1 MKKLTSEKSVKKKKE
16 IDNINLLVNPRL
28 INFV

>member
-1 MKKLTSEKSVKKKKE
+1 MKKLTGDKPVNKKKE
-16 IDNINLLVNPRL
+16 IENINLLVNPRM

>member
-1 MKKLTSEKSVKKKKE
+1 MKKLTSEKPIKKKKE
-16 IDNINLLVNPRL
+16 IDNINFLVNPKL